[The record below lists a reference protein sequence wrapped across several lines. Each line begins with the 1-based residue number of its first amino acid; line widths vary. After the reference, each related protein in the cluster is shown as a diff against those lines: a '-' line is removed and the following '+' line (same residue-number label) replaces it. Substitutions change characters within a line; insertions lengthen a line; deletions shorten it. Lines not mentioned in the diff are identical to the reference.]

1 MYNDIRLEKSLY
13 SVSGKT
19 FTQALAELDPDENY
33 SSTELSGLDAFERQL
48 KRFDIKVSGENCD
61 MVEKFFMN
69 TQSAVL
75 FPEFVRR
82 TIKQGMD
89 EVSILPDITAAR
101 SCTDGIDFRGMSISS
116 SGEDTAEQGAA
127 ISSTTVQ
134 LASKATAVKK
144 FARKLSVTYEAIRK
158 QRIEALAVVL
168 RGLGATVSRAINLEA
183 VKTLAAD
190 ASSSAMSGATVTYAD
205 LASFWAKLPKN
216 DMNVIV
222 TTPAIMAD
230 ILALDEMKYCVSDFM
245 ATGKVKTP
253 YGVTLI
259 KCSGLDTKEMVG
271 IDSKTALEAV
281 FATDVVVDSDKLL
294 STQCEEISCS
304 IMVGFSKIDADA
316 AAVMTAAN

>member
-82 TIKQGMD
+82 TIKQGLD

-158 QRIEALAVVL
+158 QRIEALAAVL
-168 RGLGATVSRAINLEA
+168 RGLGAAVSRAINGKNSCRRRFFLCN
-183 VKTLAAD
+183 VRSDRHICRPCFFLGK
-190 ASSSAMSGATVTYAD
+190 ASQERYERHRYHARYHGRYPRS
-205 LASFWAKLPKN
+205 
-216 DMNVIV
+216 
-222 TTPAIMAD
+222 
-230 ILALDEMKYCVSDFM
+230 
-245 ATGKVKTP
+245 
-253 YGVTLI
+253 
-259 KCSGLDTKEMVG
+259 
-271 IDSKTALEAV
+271 
-281 FATDVVVDSDKLL
+281 
-294 STQCEEISCS
+294 
-304 IMVGFSKIDADA
+304 
-316 AAVMTAAN
+316 